1 MAGIPL
7 TEIEI
12 STRARN
18 ALGAMGYKTTDD
30 LIRAGEDELMRTPNF
45 GRRSLDDIKLALE
58 ELGLSFGDELPP
70 PEAPDLERMF
80 AILEEKVVRHLAE
93 GSQELNRRVD
103 DVVAALNATQRA
115 NGLDQMMELLL
126 SLRKAID
133 LRLDDLMLA
142 VRLARKPSANGVDTG
157 ME

>member
-7 TEIEI
+7 DEIEI

-70 PEAPDLERMF
+70 PEAPDLE
-80 AILEEKVVRHLAE
+80 
-93 GSQELNRRVD
+93 
-103 DVVAALNATQRA
+103 
-115 NGLDQMMELLL
+115 LLL
-126 SLRKAID
+126 GIRKAID

-142 VRLARKPSANGVDTG
+142 VRLARKPAANGVDTG